1 MITEE
6 NKPNMQE
13 EFSIYR
19 YKNLIEEE
27 MVEND
32 MRTSE
37 NKGVDVNII
46 VVFQN
51 KFVIFLGHIDRSV
64 TLHMEFW
71 RELLEENPDIQ
82 KLQSL
87 GSKIT
92 NTVE

>member
-6 NKPNMQE
+6 NKPNLQE

-27 MVEND
+27 MIEND
-32 MRTSE
+32 LRNSE
-37 NKGVDVNII
+37 NKGVDVNVI
-46 VVFQN
+46 VQFQN
-51 KFVIFLGHIDRSV
+51 KFVIFLSSIEKSV

-82 KLQSL
+82 KL
-87 GSKIT
+87 
-92 NTVE
+92 